1 MEVILD
7 RIRCE
12 KLKDKIVSAGEAAKL
27 IKDGDFV
34 GASGFTPA
42 GYPKAVP
49 LALAERVAKGEK
61 IQIDLITG
69 ASVGQELDGILSE
82 RGIIR
87 RRYPYQTNSSLR
99 NAINAG
105 NVKYNDMHLSHSAQY
120 LKYGFFKEMDVAIIE
135 AVAIT
140 ENGGIVPST
149 SVGNSNIFVE
159 CAKKVIIEIN
169 TSQPEELEGIH
180 DIYSLEKP
188 PFCKAVPINKTSDRI
203 GITYIP
209 CDPEKIAAVVITDIP
224 DKTNKVTPIDK
235 TAKRMAE
242 NLIDFLES
250 EVKKGRLPKNLLP
263 LQSGVGSVANAVLG
277 GLCSSEFTDL
287 NVYSEVLQDSVIDLM
302 DCGKIKTASATS
314 LTISPERI
322 KDFTAKFSSYKKH
335 IILRPEE
342 LSNNPE
348 VIRRLGVISMNTAIE
363 ADIYGNVNSTHI
375 MGTKMMN
382 GIGGSGDFTRNAYI
396 SIFTTASTAKDG
408 TISSIVPMV
417 SHVDHT
423 EHDVMVIITENGV
436 ADLRG
441 LSPKERAEAIIE
453 NCAHEDYK
461 EMLWEYFYKASK
473 ETNNSQTPHILNE
486 ALSWHE
492 RFLKTKTMKKQN
504 NRE

>member
-1 MEVILD
+1 MK

-12 KLKDKIVSAGEAAKL
+12 KLKEKIMSPDEAAKL
-27 IKDGDFV
+27 INDGDFV
-34 GASGFTPA
+34 GTSGFTPA

-49 LALAERVAKGEK
+49 SALARRVDGGEK
-61 IQIDLITG
+61 IQIDLMTG
-69 ASVGQELDGILSE
+69 ASVGPELDGFLAE

-99 NAINAG
+99 NSINAG
-105 NVKYNDMHLSHSAQY
+105 RVSYNDIHLSHSAQY
-120 LKYGFFKEMDVAIIE
+120 LNYGFLGRMDLAIIE

-140 ENGGIVPST
+140 EEGGIVPST

-159 CAKKVIIEIN
+159 CAKKVIVEIN
-169 TSQPEELEGIH
+169 TSQPADLEGIH
-180 DIYSLEKP
+180 DIYSPLNP
-188 PFCKAVPINKTSDRI
+188 PDREAININKTSDRI
-203 GITYIP
+203 GTPYIP
-209 CDPEKIAAVVITDIP
+209 CDIEKIAAIVITDMG
-224 DKTNKVTPIDK
+224 DKTNKVAPIDDVSK
-235 TAKRMAE
+235 QMAE
-242 NLIDFLES
+242 NLIKFLET
-250 EVKKGRLPKNLLP
+250 EVEKGRLPKNLLP

-277 GLCSSEFTDL
+277 GLCRSNFTNLDI
-287 NVYSEVLQDSVIDLM
+287 YSEVLQDSVIDLM

-322 KDFTAKFSSYKKH
+322 EEFKANFSKYKSH

-342 LSNNPE
+342 ISNNPE
-348 VIRRLGVISMNTAIE
+348 VIRRLGIISMNTAIE
-363 ADIYGNVNSTHI
+363 ADIYGHVNSTHI
-375 MGTKMMN
+375 MGTRMMN

-408 TISSIVPMV
+408 KISSIVPFV

-423 EHDVMVIITENGV
+423 EHDVMVLVTEKGV

-441 LSPKERAEAIIE
+441 LSPKERAERIIE

-461 EMLWEYFYKASK
+461 EMLWDYFRRAK
-473 ETNNSQTPHILNE
+473 EATKNSHTPHILSQ

-492 RFLKTKTMKKQN
+492 RFLKTGTMQK
-504 NRE
+504 

>member
-1 MEVILD
+1 MD

-12 KLKDKIVSAGEAAKL
+12 KLKEKIMSPDEAAKL
-27 IKDGDFV
+27 INDGDFV
-34 GASGFTPA
+34 GTSGFTPA

-49 LALAERVAKGEK
+49 SALARRVDGGEK
-61 IQIDLITG
+61 IQIDLMTG
-69 ASVGQELDGILSE
+69 ASVGPELDGFLAE

-99 NAINAG
+99 NSINAG
-105 NVKYNDMHLSHSAQY
+105 RVSYNDIHLSHSAQY
-120 LKYGFFKEMDVAIIE
+120 LNYGFLGRMDLAIIE

-140 ENGGIVPST
+140 EEGGIVPST

-159 CAKKVIIEIN
+159 CAKKVIVEIN
-169 TSQPEELEGIH
+169 TSQPADLEGIH
-180 DIYSLEKP
+180 DIYSPLNP
-188 PFCKAVPINKTSDRI
+188 PDREAININKTSDRI
-203 GITYIP
+203 GTPYIP
-209 CDPEKIAAVVITDIP
+209 CDIEKIAAIVITDMG
-224 DKTNKVTPIDK
+224 DKTNKVAPIDDVSK
-235 TAKRMAE
+235 QMAE
-242 NLIDFLES
+242 NLIKFLET
-250 EVKKGRLPKNLLP
+250 EVEKGRLPKNLLP

-277 GLCSSEFTDL
+277 GLCRSNFTNLDI
-287 NVYSEVLQDSVIDLM
+287 YSEVLQDSVIDLM

-322 KDFTAKFSSYKKH
+322 EEFKANFSKYKSH

-342 LSNNPE
+342 ISNNPE
-348 VIRRLGVISMNTAIE
+348 VIRRLGIISMNTAIE
-363 ADIYGNVNSTHI
+363 ADIYGHVNSTHI
-375 MGTKMMN
+375 MGSRMMN

-408 TISSIVPMV
+408 KISSIVPFV

-423 EHDVMVIITENGV
+423 EHDVMVLVTEKGV

-441 LSPKERAEAIIE
+441 LSPKERAERIIE

-461 EMLWEYFYKASK
+461 EMLWDYFRRAK
-473 ETNNSQTPHILNE
+473 EATKNSHTPHILSQ

-492 RFLKTKTMKKQN
+492 RYLKTGTMQK
-504 NRE
+504 